1 MLCCNYNF
9 WTSIIAGGENMMEQ
23 PSQYDFFLRFKA
35 VFNNNGRFVDY
46 ILMNTSE
53 NFYKATNLNIEFI
66 LGKKISEIVAD
77 FEKDVL
83 GIKDIF
89 YNMIPKTIRR
99 FEKRIDEFDRWYLI
113 NIFSDEKD
121 YLIVFYSDISK
132 IKNQLESV
140 IFNCTRNFGVVLNS
154 QKRNRQAGYK
164 DKLTGLYN
172 REFLEEEL
180 SRLDS
185 NRQLPMS
192 LIMGDLNGL
201 KLINDAFGH
210 DIGDKALQRVA
221 ELMNS
226 TFRKED
232 IVSRMGGDE
241 FVVLLPKTTEKTA
254 AAIVERLKMVSDANP
269 LNFIKISISFGV
281 ATKTLEEES
290 ISDIFRKAEER
301 MYFNKLKE
309 SKEAKLSMIKYLKDK
324 LEEVSFETQ
333 LHYERLKNL
342 CLGLGNKIGL
352 SDKEKEELKF
362 LCEFHDIG
370 KIGVPPYIW
379 QKKESLS
386 KDEWDKIRR
395 HSQIGYYIIGASKE
409 KLAIDELVL
418 VHHERWDGR
427 GYPGILEKNR
437 IPVLARIFAIADAYE
452 AMVND
457 RPYRGRISNK
467 EALKEIEDKAGTQ
480 FDPSLAKTFVQMM
493 TTVDE
498 AI

>member
-1 MLCCNYNF
+1 
-9 WTSIIAGGENMMEQ
+9 MMEQ
-23 PSQYDFFLRFKA
+23 LSQYDFFLRFKA

-46 ILMNTSE
+46 ILTNTSE
-53 NFYKATNLNIEFI
+53 NFYKATNLNVEFI
-66 LGKKISEIVAD
+66 LGKKISEIAAD
-77 FEKDVL
+77 LERDIL

-121 YLIVFYSDISK
+121 YLVVFYSDISK
-132 IKNQLESV
+132 IKNQLGSV
-140 IFNCTRNFGVVLNS
+140 IFDCTRNFGVVLNS
-154 QKRNRQAGYK
+154 QKMNRQTMYK
-164 DKLTGLYN
+164 DKMTGLYN
-172 REFLEEEL
+172 REFFDEEL

-185 NRQLPMS
+185 KRQLPIS

-210 DIGDKALQRVA
+210 DMGDKVLQKIA

-232 IVSRMGGDE
+232 IVSRIGGDE
-241 FVVLLPKTTEKTA
+241 FVALLPKTTEETA
-254 AAIVERLKMVSDANP
+254 MAIVERIKTVSDANP
-269 LNFIKISISFGV
+269 INYIKISISFGV
-281 ATKTLEEES
+281 ATKTLEEENV
-290 ISDIFRKAEER
+290 SDILKKAEER

-309 SKEAKLSMIKYLKDK
+309 SKEAKLSMIKFLKDK

-352 SDKEKEELKF
+352 SDKEKEELKL

-379 QKKESLS
+379 QKKEPLS
-386 KDEWDKIRR
+386 KDEWDKIRG

-409 KLAIDELVL
+409 KSAIDELVL
-418 VHHERWDGR
+418 VHHERWDGK

-437 IPVLARIFAIADAYE
+437 IPLLARIFAIADAFE

-457 RPYRGRISNK
+457 RPYKGRMSYK
-467 EALKEIEDKAGTQ
+467 EALKEIEDNAGTQ
-480 FDPSLAKTFVQMM
+480 FDPTLAKAFVQMM
-493 TTVDE
+493 TIVEE